1 MSEHPES
8 VARRAS
14 MRAGGDPAHLM
25 DVAALRQF
33 VGAPV
38 AVALLE
44 DAADRAVGATRP
56 LEDTL
61 LLGPDDSGKQLVARA
76 LARDAAQ
83 RAVEVDA
90 AWPRNAKH
98 LARILRSL
106 EDRDVLILRHVE
118 ELRPASLRML
128 VSMMGMRTLPREA
141 DAGAA
146 MADCTVIATA
156 VSLPRRMHVLR
167 RMFPLQVEL
176 PLPCAEARAAAAF
189 RAAQALG
196 APGTGQLRAALA
208 ERVLGGAGNLLQPV
222 NPAMIARMAV
232 SRGLT

>member
-1 MSEHPES
+1 MSAQPDPATTRAP
-8 VARRAS
+8 AR
-14 MRAGGDPAHLM
+14 GPGDPARLM

-33 VGAPV
+33 AGAPAAI
-38 AVALLE
+38 AVLE
-44 DAADRAVGATRP
+44 DAADRAVGAGRI

-61 LLGPDDSGKQLVARA
+61 ILGPDDSGKQVVARA

-83 RAVEVDA
+83 RVVELDA

-106 EDRDVLILRHVE
+106 EDRDALLLRRVE

-141 DAGAA
+141 DAAA
-146 MADCTVIATA
+146 PLADCTVIATA
-156 VSLPRRMHVLR
+156 VALPRRAHVLR

-176 PLPCAEARAAAAF
+176 PPPGADALAAAAF

-196 APGTGQLRAALA
+196 VAGTAELRALLA
-208 ERVLGGAGNLLQPV
+208 GRAADVAGNIANPV
-222 NPAMIARMAV
+222 NPALLARIVAAK
-232 SRGLT
+232 G